1 MTPEIWTIICVGV
14 AITAVVLGQGRFQM
28 SVMNKRFEAVDKRFE
43 TVDKRFESIEKQFDN
58 LRNDLVEV
66 RDRVSR
72 VEGSVQTLLQV
83 ITERRAA

>member
-1 MTPEIWTIICVGV
+1 MTPEILTIISVGA
-14 AITAVVLGQGRFQM
+14 AIAAVVLGQGRFNM
-28 SVMNKRFEAVDKRFE
+28 SVMNKRFEDVEKGFE
-43 TVDKRFESIEKQFDN
+43 TIEKQFDNMRNDLDN

-66 RDRVSR
+66 RDRISR